1 MNFHELTLEE
11 QQSHTG
17 MWCDTPTVTGI
28 IVDVR
33 SMTRGRMVQI
43 YRPDVG
49 TTAHFLRPDL
59 ITVRNDLRRAW
70 GENKEAISVQ

>member
-1 MNFHELTLEE
+1 MDFGNLTPEE
-11 QQSHTG
+11 QRSSIG

-33 SMTRGRMVQI
+33 STTRGRMVQI

-49 TTAHFLRPDL
+49 STAHFLRPEL
-59 ITVRNDLRRAW
+59 ITVRDDLRRAW
-70 GENKEAISVQ
+70 GEDKAAISA

>member
-11 QQSHTG
+11 QQTHTG
-17 MWCDTPTVTGI
+17 LWCDTPTVTGI

-33 SMTRGRMVQI
+33 ESVRGRMVQI

-49 TTAHFLRPDL
+49 STAHFLRPEL

-70 GENKEAISVQ
+70 GEGKEAISA

>member
-11 QQSHTG
+11 QQAHTG

-33 SMTRGRMVQI
+33 STTRGRMVQI

-49 TTAHFLRPDL
+49 STAHFLRPEL
-59 ITVRNDLRRAW
+59 ITVRDDLRRAW
-70 GENKEAISVQ
+70 GESKAAISA